1 MGKPQ
6 MQRPSWL
13 LGGGGEQ
20 RHSTAR
26 EVTRGVAQRGRAE
39 GKSDKQIVNDAI
51 KLLLKM
57 ASKHD
62 MILAELC
69 GAYYRTFKGEDQSP
83 VMLAGTQ
90 AGKMYFKMVEEK
102 GHEHGCGPAYLQIF
116 TAILELLIV
125 EGQQKIARHHFM
137 VLQEYWTEVVMT
149 TPVLDM
155 ADTVRMCRLKSL
167 HRNKDGTEMK
177 KIDFRFESIDLDKAF
192 RAGLRSFGLSELTGA
207 PPKGEMAKAIQ
218 RFLDTEFFR

>member
-1 MGKPQ
+1 VQ
-6 MQRPSWL
+6 AQY
-13 LGGGGEQ
+13 EQ
-20 RHSTAR
+20 RKVQPSTSRRLEDIFHLVHSALPLTPL
-26 EVTRGVAQRGRAE
+26 TRRPL
-39 GKSDKQIVNDAI
+39 
-51 KLLLKM
+51 KL
-57 ASKHD
+57 
-62 MILAELC
+62 
-69 GAYYRTFKGEDQSP
+69 
-83 VMLAGTQ
+83 
-90 AGKMYFKMVEEK
+90 
-102 GHEHGCGPAYLQIF
+102 
-116 TAILELLIV
+116 LELLIV

-149 TPVLDM
+149 TPVLDL

-177 KIDFRFESIDLDKAF
+177 KIYFRFESIDLDKAF